1 MSLSQAIFAAGCFWG
16 VQAVFDQVPG
26 VKETIVGYTGGH
38 TDNPSY
44 ESVCSDSTGH
54 AEAVKIIY
62 DEHQVSYDLLLD
74 IFFAS
79 HNPTTR
85 NRQGADIGSQYRS
98 AIFHFNNI
106 QKEKALNKIK
116 QLNKSGI
123 FSAPIVT
130 EVTPASQFYP
140 AENYHQKYLERRGQY
155 NCSHNQSQIHTN
167 EIELQNKLSPIQY
180 QVLRQK
186 ATEPPFSG
194 KHLHTT
200 ADGTFTCAACGN
212 RIFESNAKF
221 DSGCGWPSFDKTIP
235 GSTQLTPDFSH
246 GLHRTEVSCARCGS
260 HLGHLF
266 NDGPTDTGM
275 RFCINSAAMNFNEE
289 PISSTH

>member
-26 VKETIVGYTGGH
+26 VKETIVGYTSGH

-98 AIFHFNNI
+98 AIFYFNNI
-106 QKEKALNKIK
+106 QKD
-116 QLNKSGI
+116 
-123 FSAPIVT
+123 T
-130 EVTPASQFYP
+130 
-140 AENYHQKYLERRGQY
+140 
-155 NCSHNQSQIHTN
+155 HNACLFLQS
-167 EIELQNKLSPIQY
+167 LL
-180 QVLRQK
+180 
-186 ATEPPFSG
+186 
-194 KHLHTT
+194 
-200 ADGTFTCAACGN
+200 
-212 RIFESNAKF
+212 
-221 DSGCGWPSFDKTIP
+221 
-235 GSTQLTPDFSH
+235 
-246 GLHRTEVSCARCGS
+246 
-260 HLGHLF
+260 
-266 NDGPTDTGM
+266 
-275 RFCINSAAMNFNEE
+275 
-289 PISSTH
+289 